1 MMIERCENPQ
11 EINIM
16 TKIYM
21 ILLFSMLFC
30 LVFLGSPQ
38 TAAAQDKLGPEHKE
52 KAKECD
58 DDDEDEDLTEAD
70 RASIK
75 FTLADARKI
84 ALARV
89 PGKVTDAELEKE
101 HGRLQYAFE
110 IITADGKSF
119 DVEIDAITGEIL
131 NVEDEDDDG
140 DDDDGPVTKTVV
152 KKKVVERT
160 VVVAKKPQ

>member
-1 MMIERCENPQ
+1 MLPKSL

-16 TKIYM
+16 AKIYT

-110 IITADGKSF
+110 IITAEGKEF

>member
-1 MMIERCENPQ
+1 MLQNSL
-11 EINIM
+11 EIKIM
-16 TKIYM
+16 AKIYT

-38 TAAAQDKLGPEHKE
+38 TAAAQDKPTPEHKE

-58 DDDEDEDLTEAD
+58 DDDEDEDITEAD

-75 FTLADARKI
+75 FTLADARKV
-84 ALARV
+84 ALQRV

-101 HGRLQYAFE
+101 HGRLQYAIE
-110 IITADGKSF
+110 IVTPEGKSF
-119 DVEIDAITGEIL
+119 DVEIDAITGEVL
-131 NVEDEDDDG
+131 KVEDEDDDG
-140 DDDDGPVTKTVV
+140 DDEDDGPVTKMVV

>member
-1 MMIERCENPQ
+1 MPKNWIFALFLTIFAIGLISGPQ
-11 EINIM
+11 
-16 TKIYM
+16 
-21 ILLFSMLFC
+21 S
-30 LVFLGSPQ
+30 VS
-38 TAAAQDKLGPEHKE
+38 AQDKPTPDVKE
-52 KAKECD
+52 KAKECED
-58 DDDEDEDLTEAD
+58 DDDDEDLTEAD

-75 FTLADARKI
+75 ITLANARKI
-84 ALARV
+84 ALERV
-89 PGKVTDAELEKE
+89 PGKITDQELEKE

-110 IITADGKSF
+110 IVTAEGKEF

-140 DDDDGPVTKTVV
+140 DDDDGPVTKMVV